1 MLTDSLQNMGQEA
14 NTLPEEFKVAVLMQR
29 RQATLKPWLSPIWRV
44 AGVVV
49 NSRFEAAVRR
59 GVQVRSG
66 PEGEDYL
73 WGGLTIRLYKDELE
87 SYYHNLTA
95 PNPSVFVIMATNE
108 QGVPE
113 PLRVSAS
120 YDEANAYLE
129 ADGEVEG
136 VPMPAEIHQWLEQY
150 VIVHYLPERKTKRK
164 RQNWS
169 DGKDHE

>member
-1 MLTDSLQNMGQEA
+1 
-14 NTLPEEFKVAVLMQR
+14 
-29 RQATLKPWLSPIWRV
+29 
-44 AGVVV
+44 GVVV
-49 NSRFEAAVRR
+49 SSRLDAPVRQ
-59 GVQVRSG
+59 GIQVRSG

-73 WGGLTIRLYKDELE
+73 WSGLTIRLYKDELE

-150 VIVHYLPERKTKRK
+150 VIAYYMPERKTKR
-164 RQNWS
+164 RRRNWS
-169 DGKDHE
+169 EEQGHE